1 MTYPPQGP
9 GPGPATGAP
18 DWVTRGWDTH
28 QAAPVPQRPP
38 APVTDPEPTA
48 EAAAPAT
55 GRAAG
60 RDRYLDLLRTLALV
74 RVVVYHVYGWAWLTI
89 VFPSMGVMFALAGA
103 LMARSLKRPAWGVI
117 KGRIRRLLPPL
128 WLFGAF
134 LVPLMFLAGWDPGS
148 DPNQTGNWGWIK
160 LLNYLLPV
168 GSPVYPLSLGEDG
181 GLLDA
186 TWAMQAAAPL
196 WYLRTYLWL
205 VVASPLLLWAF
216 RRLPWGTVAAS
227 LGLAFVFGSGFVEI
241 PGSTG
246 YAIQGFS
253 VYAGC
258 WLLGFAHEEGV
269 LQRLPRYVTVS
280 VAAFVMAFGL
290 WWASGHQTEF
300 GMDLNEIPLAQ
311 ATWSFGAV
319 AILLV
324 YAPSWRHLPGR
335 LARWDKLVTLFN
347 NRAVTIYLWHNTL
360 ILATIP
366 MISKLYDLPFMT
378 EGSMRVLTATFQLWM
393 VVLVWP
399 LIALAILAV
408 GWLEDVAARRRPRLW
423 PTTPAPRRTRRH

>member
-1 MTYPPQGP
+1 MTHPPQGP
-9 GPGPATGAP
+9 GSGPGAGTP
-18 DWVTRGWDTH
+18 DWVTAGWDTH
-28 QAAPVPQRPP
+28 QSAPP
-38 APVTDPEPTA
+38 APAP
-48 EAAAPAT
+48 AAPAPEESARPST

-60 RDRYLDLLRTLALV
+60 RDRYLDLLRTFALV
-74 RVVVYHVYGWAWLTI
+74 RVVVYHIYGWAWLTI

-117 KGRIRRLLPPL
+117 KSRVRRLLPPL
-128 WLFGAF
+128 WLFGAAV
-134 LVPLMFLAGWDPGS
+134 VPLMFLAGWDPGN

-168 GSPVYPLSLGEDG
+168 GSPIYPLSVGHEG
-181 GLLDA
+181 GLLDPE
-186 TWAMQAAAPL
+186 WAMYAAGPL

-216 RRLPWGTVAAS
+216 RRAPWVTMLAP
-227 LGLAFVFGSGFVEI
+227 LGLTAVVGTDLVEI

-246 YAIQGFS
+246 YAIEGFA

-258 WLLGFAHEEGV
+258 WALGFAHEEGV
-269 LQRLPRYVTVS
+269 LRRLPRYVTIS
-280 VAAFVMAFGL
+280 VAAFIMAFGL
-290 WWASGHQTEF
+290 WWAAGHQTKF

-324 YAPSWRHLPGR
+324 YAPSWQQLPGR
-335 LARWDKLVTLFN
+335 FARWDKLVTLFN
-347 NRAVTIYLWHNTL
+347 NRAVTIYLWHNAL
-360 ILATIP
+360 IVATIP
-366 MISKLYDLPFMT
+366 MISELYGLPFMT
-378 EGSMRVLTATFQLWM
+378 EGSMRVLTATFQFWM
-393 VVLVWP
+393 LVLIWP
-399 LIALAILAV
+399 LIALMILSV

-423 PTTPAPRRTRRH
+423 PTTAPRRGSPRRRA

>member
-1 MTYPPQGP
+1 MTHPPQ
-9 GPGPATGAP
+9 GPATGAP
-18 DWVTRGWDTH
+18 DWVARGWDTH
-28 QAAPVPQRPP
+28 RAEPAAPPP
-38 APVTDPEPTA
+38 AAPPATAPAPEPA
-48 EAAAPAT
+48 SAPT
-55 GRAAG
+55 GRAPG

-74 RVVVYHVYGWAWLTI
+74 RVVVYHIYGWAWLTI

-117 KGRIRRLLPPL
+117 KSRVRRLLPPL
-128 WLFGAF
+128 WLFGAV
-134 LVPLMFLAGWDPGS
+134 LVPLMFLAGWDPGD
-148 DPNQTGNWGWIK
+148 DPNQSGNWGWIK
-160 LLNYLLPV
+160 LLNYVLPV
-168 GSPVYPLSLGEDG
+168 GSPIYPLSVGHEG
-181 GLLDA
+181 GLLDPE
-186 TWAMQAAAPL
+186 WAMYAAGPL

-216 RRLPWGTVAAS
+216 RRAPWPTMLVC
-227 LGLAFVFGSGFVEI
+227 LGSAGVFGTDLVEI

-246 YAIQGFS
+246 YAIQGFA

-269 LQRLPRYVTVS
+269 LGRLPRYVTVS

-290 WWASGHQTEF
+290 WWAAGHQTEF
-300 GMDLNEIPLAQ
+300 GMDLNEIPFAQ

-324 YAPSWRHLPGR
+324 YAPSWQRLPGR

-347 NRAVTIYLWHNTL
+347 NRAVTIYLWHNGL
-360 ILATIP
+360 IVATIP
-366 MISKLYDLPFMT
+366 MISRLYDLPFMT

-393 VVLVWP
+393 LVLVWP
-399 LIALAILAV
+399 LIGLAILAT
-408 GWLEDVAARRRPRLW
+408 GWVEDLAARRRPRFW
-423 PTTPAPRRTRRH
+423 PTTAAPRAARRRR